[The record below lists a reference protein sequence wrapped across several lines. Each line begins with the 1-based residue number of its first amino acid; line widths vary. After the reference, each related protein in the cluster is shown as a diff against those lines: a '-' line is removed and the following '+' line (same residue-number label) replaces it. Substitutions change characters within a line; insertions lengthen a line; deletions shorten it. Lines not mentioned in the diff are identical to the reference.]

1 MVYWENRS
9 KATVRGLEPFVFV
22 DDLEALKGAPRNLRS
37 IRRMGF
43 FGRNT
48 GVLLVIG
55 CSRGY
60 GIVRMLCIFLQ
71 FFVFSVLSNFSK
83 AAMPGVS

>member
-9 KATVRGLEPFVFV
+9 KATVRGLQPFVLV

-83 AAMPGVS
+83 TAMPGVS